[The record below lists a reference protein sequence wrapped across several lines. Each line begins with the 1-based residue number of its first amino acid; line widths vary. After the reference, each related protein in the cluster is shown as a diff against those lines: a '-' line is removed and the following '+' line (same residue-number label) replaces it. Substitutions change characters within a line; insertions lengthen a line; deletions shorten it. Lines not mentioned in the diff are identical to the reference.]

1 MIIIVV
7 FITLTSQSP
16 PREIT
21 DIRGK
26 FKGLT
31 TLTLAPT
38 TFLGNSQET
47 TFSYNKDI
55 LLRGY
60 TMFLP
65 RRFVGGTLSEELLKC
80 PVRLCPGCP
89 REKFRKSL
97 EAPRGAWV
105 LFK

>member
-21 DIRGK
+21 EIRGK

-47 TFSYNKDI
+47 TFSY
-55 LLRGY
+55 

-65 RRFVGGTLSEELLKC
+65 RKFVVGTLSEELLKC

-89 REKFRKSL
+89 REKFRKSF

-105 LFK
+105 LLK